1 MLRLHEDHLNVLI
14 PLPHIL
20 RRQTSSQNAEWKFYM
35 RMTDCIRFFF
45 KDNGTN
51 LMKYIAQ
58 LYCDKKHGGE
68 TGDYTLPD
76 PYAILAAAQV
86 NWVVVD
92 DGSS

>member
-1 MLRLHEDHLNVLI
+1 
-14 PLPHIL
+14 
-20 RRQTSSQNAEWKFYM
+20 
-35 RMTDCIRFFF
+35 
-45 KDNGTN
+45 
-51 LMKYIAQ
+51 MKYIAQ

>member
-1 MLRLHEDHLNVLI
+1 
-14 PLPHIL
+14 
-20 RRQTSSQNAEWKFYM
+20 M
-35 RMTDCIRFFF
+35 RMTDCIWFFF